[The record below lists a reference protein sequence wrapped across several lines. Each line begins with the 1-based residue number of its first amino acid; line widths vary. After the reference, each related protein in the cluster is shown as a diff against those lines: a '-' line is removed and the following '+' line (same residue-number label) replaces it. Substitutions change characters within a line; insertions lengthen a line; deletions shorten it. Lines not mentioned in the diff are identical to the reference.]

1 MSDIIKLLPDSV
13 ANQIAAGEVIQ
24 RPASAIKELMENAID
39 AGAVR
44 IQVVVKDSG
53 KSFMQVIDDGHGMS
67 ETDARLSFERHA
79 TSKINQANDLFAI
92 RTMGFRGEALASIA
106 AVAMV
111 EMKTRLHS
119 NDVGTELE
127 IAGSKVELQQPTACP
142 IGTAI
147 TIKNLFFNIPARR
160 NFLKSNAS
168 ETRHIVEEFQRV
180 ALAFPEKSF
189 SLTQD
194 GVQVFNLTAGN
205 LKQRITGIFGNGY
218 NERIVPIQEDTTILK
233 IEGYIGKP
241 EFAKKTRGEQF
252 LFVNRRFIKSSYINH
267 AISDAFAD
275 LLPPNTFP
283 SYFLFIEID
292 PSKIDINIHPT
303 KTEIKFEDE
312 KSIYAIIRA
321 ATKRALGK
329 FSITPSLDFDQETA
343 FNIPVSMYGTL
354 PRQPEVKVDKSYN
367 PFTAENNAKKNTHG
381 WENLYIKS
389 SDQPSDLFEVEPAS
403 RPNQKIKIFGQF
415 ALKYILACNSEGM
428 LLIDQKR
435 AHERILYERHA
446 KLLIQSAQ
454 AIQQDLFPIK
464 IEFSTADAHL
474 IKEIEPELKKIGF
487 DISELGGTTFVLNG
501 VPSGTERGREKYI
514 LEAIL
519 ESYKNQSTLSND
531 QQTEKILRS
540 FASTIAISY
549 GVTLNMEEMDRI
561 VHDLFECDV
570 KEWSPTGKKT
580 FKLLTE
586 QDLHSLF

>member
-1 MSDIIKLLPDSV
+1 MRDIIKLLPDSV

-39 AGAVR
+39 AGASR
-44 IQVVVKDSG
+44 IQVVVKDAG
-53 KSFMQVIDDGHGMS
+53 KSFMQVIDDGQGMS

-111 EMKTRLHS
+111 EMKTRLLS
-119 NDVGTELE
+119 NEVGTELE
-127 IAGSKVELQQPTACP
+127 IAGSKVESQQPTACP
-142 IGTAI
+142 TGTSI

-180 ALAFPEKSF
+180 ALSYPEKSF

-194 GVQVFNLTAGN
+194 GVQVFNLSNGN

-233 IEGYIGKP
+233 IEGFIGKP
-241 EFAKKTRGEQF
+241 EFGKKTRGEQF

-267 AISDAFAD
+267 AISDAFDD
-275 LLPPNTFP
+275 LLPLNTFP

-312 KSIYAIIRA
+312 KSVYAIIRA

-329 FSITPSLDFDQETA
+329 FSISPSLDFDQETA
-343 FNIPVSMYGTL
+343 FNIPVSMYGTM
-354 PRQPEVKVDKSYN
+354 PKQPEVKVDRSYN
-367 PFTAENNAKKNTHG
+367 PFQAENNPRKSTQG

-389 SDQPSDLFEVEPAS
+389 TEQSSDLFEAES
-403 RPNQKIKIFGQF
+403 TSGLKQKTKIFGQF
-415 ALKYILACNSEGM
+415 ALKYILVSTTEGL

-435 AHERILYERHA
+435 AHERILYDRHA
-446 KLLIQSAQ
+446 KLLNQ
-454 AIQQDLFPIK
+454 AGQVVQQDLFPLK
-464 IEFSTADAHL
+464 IEFSTLDAQL
-474 IKEIEPELKKIGF
+474 LKEMEPELKKIGF
-487 DISELGGTTFVLNG
+487 DLSAFGGSSFVLNG
-501 VPSGTERGREKYI
+501 VPSGTERGSEKRI

-519 ESYKNQSTLSND
+519 ESYKNQSTLSKD
-531 QQTEKILRS
+531 HQTEKILRS
-540 FASTIAISY
+540 VSTSIAIKY
-549 GVTLNMEEMDRI
+549 GVALNTEEMEKL
-561 VHDLFECDV
+561 VNDLFECEA

-586 QDLHSLF
+586 QDLQSLF